1 MKTNNAIKVL
11 DILNN
16 SRQKN
21 PLSHSNE
28 VVRVKNES
36 IDKIY
41 KESSFKISRENSF
54 IKIKPKKTFSKPKID
69 KSLPLIVSKQQSPV
83 ILNSNSISPIK
94 GQNKRYNREN
104 EFQDYINLIPIK
116 NKNNNIL
123 SNSTS
128 LVNNNN
134 LSHSASKN
142 NNEFRKKNNNTNKNI
157 KSTFNFSSQI
167 NKIYTNDNNRK
178 NIDKVILSPI
188 ELPKNIIKTDDEID
202 YNINQKENNITNIIE
217 DAKKKNKKLILAK
230 PVEFE
235 GRKKKKYNTN
245 IVRVYSDEEED
256 DKIFEKIK
264 FKAFPYSKAGTLENG
279 IDKTNQDS
287 ILIINNI
294 FNLKFDIFGIM
305 DGHGLNGHLVSNFVK
320 EQIKEIFTNQ
330 KTFIS
335 KSTFGNLTEEEIY
348 KQLTKNNN
356 LLIKKIF
363 QKISKNLTYQR
374 FDISNSGTTCNLLIH
389 LNSFL
394 ICINIGDSRCIIL
407 KLLNSVKSNF
417 EYETMSFDHKPN
429 IESEKKRIEL
439 LGGEIRQNKNI
450 ETNEFDG
457 PFRVYFKNEKF
468 PGIAIS
474 RSIGDFDAE
483 KIGVISDPDINVKI
497 MENSFKIG
505 ILASDGLWDVM
516 NENDIINI
524 CKKYWKKDLFDN
536 ISMEIID
543 ECVKR
548 WDKNFFERDDISVI
562 IVVINYFKKR

>member
-167 NKIYTNDNNRK
+167 NKINTYDNNRK
-178 NIDKVILSPI
+178 NNDKVILSPI
-188 ELPKNIIKTDDEID
+188 ELPKNIIKT
-202 YNINQKENNITNIIE
+202 
-217 DAKKKNKKLILAK
+217 
-230 PVEFE
+230 
-235 GRKKKKYNTN
+235 
-245 IVRVYSDEEED
+245 
-256 DKIFEKIK
+256 
-264 FKAFPYSKAGTLENG
+264 
-279 IDKTNQDS
+279 
-287 ILIINNI
+287 
-294 FNLKFDIFGIM
+294 
-305 DGHGLNGHLVSNFVK
+305 
-320 EQIKEIFTNQ
+320 
-330 KTFIS
+330 
-335 KSTFGNLTEEEIY
+335 
-348 KQLTKNNN
+348 
-356 LLIKKIF
+356 
-363 QKISKNLTYQR
+363 
-374 FDISNSGTTCNLLIH
+374 
-389 LNSFL
+389 
-394 ICINIGDSRCIIL
+394 
-407 KLLNSVKSNF
+407 
-417 EYETMSFDHKPN
+417 EY
-429 IESEKKRIEL
+429 
-439 LGGEIRQNKNI
+439 
-450 ETNEFDG
+450 
-457 PFRVYFKNEKF
+457 
-468 PGIAIS
+468 
-474 RSIGDFDAE
+474 
-483 KIGVISDPDINVKI
+483 
-497 MENSFKIG
+497 
-505 ILASDGLWDVM
+505 
-516 NENDIINI
+516 
-524 CKKYWKKDLFDN
+524 
-536 ISMEIID
+536 
-543 ECVKR
+543 
-548 WDKNFFERDDISVI
+548 
-562 IVVINYFKKR
+562 